1 MAKKKR
7 LILKDKAVKDV
18 LRKGGRK
25 GAKRIF
31 FELLKRA
38 ARPVDA

>member
-1 MAKKKR
+1 MVKKKR
-7 LILKDKAVKDV
+7 LVIKDKAVKEV

-38 ARPVDA
+38 SRPLGT